1 MRSFVLCLSLSL
13 VAAACSPERDPAPP
27 APFWRLVYQHDQN
40 GNPLTGSV
48 EDLVN
53 AMKRGSPI
61 RVSWGGTVS
70 ADSSWIEFAEP
81 VFTTVM
87 NDNAVVVQFP
97 LSFIQT
103 DYVEPDA
110 AFLDTDPPTGWRALM
125 STNGN
130 YHQFHYDLRTGE
142 VSRIMFARTQAS
154 WFALVPAPD
163 ERAIPELTP
172 SDAFELDSVIRP

>member
-1 MRSFVLCLSLSL
+1 MRRCIVCLALFL
-13 VAAACSPERDPAPP
+13 VIAGCSIEEPTGNPP
-27 APFWRLVYQHDQN
+27 TWQLVYQHDYN
-40 GNPLTGSV
+40 GNPLVGNV
-48 EDLVN
+48 EDLIN

-61 RVSWGGTVS
+61 RVSWGGTVA

-103 DYVEPDA
+103 DYIDPNEA
-110 AFLDTDPPTGWRALM
+110 YLETDPPIGWRALM

-142 VSRIMFARTQAS
+142 VTRIMFARTQVS
-154 WFALVPAPD
+154 WFALVPSRDDRPIPD
-163 ERAIPELTP
+163 LTRMMLF
-172 SDAFELDSVIRP
+172 SWTV